1 MPNWTKL
8 SNTRQDFSFL
18 LFEPFSNHVLANVLE
33 PLRAANDLLGREAY
47 RWTFLTVEG
56 GAVRSSS
63 GLPVMPHAALG
74 DEGEGDVL
82 VVLPSYGYRELPNPY
97 LRRALRAASERY
109 LWMAGVDCGAW
120 LLADAELLEASRAT
134 IHYDEYDAFSERFP
148 TVRAERSRWGG
159 ALWSCCGAAGLEGT
173 RWAYRGG
180 AEWIERRVAGLS
192 DAEWQRR
199 RRGAHP
205 PTGCRDGRHEW
216 QLPPGRLEPRCDA
229 CGSPWDESGTRGKAG
244 CGVCG
249 AARRLC
255 TQCWAV
261 LPEATFLRGGCRFHP
276 GSFCESRT
284 IRFATKQ
291 RSGGALVRIGTADAD
306 VKCRR

>member
-1 MPNWTKL
+1 M
-8 SNTRQDFSFL
+8 SENTSR
-18 LFEPFSNHVLANVLE
+18 
-33 PLRAANDLLGREAY
+33 R
-47 RWTFLTVEG
+47 EG
-56 GAVRSSS
+56 GLGGIGSAQPDVVS
-63 GLPVMPHAALG
+63 GVWTCCHNIDPLAEGCVLGPH
-74 DEGEGDVL
+74 
-82 VVLPSYGYRELPNPY
+82 
-97 LRRALRAASERY
+97 
-109 LWMAGVDCGAW
+109 C
-120 LLADAELLEASRAT
+120 DAELQCARCGGWVPLAKWSA
-134 IHYDEYDAFSERFP
+134 ERCVAHP
-148 TVRAERSRWGG
+148 GRAERSRWGG

-199 RRGAHP
+199 RRGARP

-306 VKCRR
+306 VKCSE